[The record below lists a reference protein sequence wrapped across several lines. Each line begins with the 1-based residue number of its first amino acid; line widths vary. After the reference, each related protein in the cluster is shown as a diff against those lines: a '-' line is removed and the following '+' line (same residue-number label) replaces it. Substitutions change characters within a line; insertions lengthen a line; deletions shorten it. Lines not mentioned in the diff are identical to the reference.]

1 MHLSVRYQ
9 ADQPRNPKYEEDII
23 YVTKHNKWVLNSI
36 GMWPAVLEGIGKFV
50 PKIVIGLSNFV
61 SFFSVVQCVLYIIL
75 EEKDPLL
82 RLRLL
87 GLACYSSTNLMKYWA
102 LILHKP
108 NIEYCIEQIQTDWKQ
123 VEFPRNRLLMLK
135 YGKIGRDLTI
145 YSAAFMYTALVCY
158 VTIMQY
164 AMGMSLKE
172 NNRTIRVLVYPTYSG
187 FFDAQKSPIYEIVYV
202 LQCMCTFV
210 FNSVTVGC
218 CALAA
223 LFATHACGQLDVVI
237 SQLNDLADG
246 KFAKKNS
253 NPSTRLIEIV
263 EHHIKILKFSAMIES
278 VLQEVCFFEF
288 VGSTFVICLLEY
300 YCITDWQQNNKI
312 GLATYSMLLVSLT
325 FNMFLLCYIGN
336 LLLEKSTNIGISCYM
351 IDWYRLPVKTVQDLM
366 LIIAMSSSPVKI
378 SAGRMFLLSLP
389 TFGNVGFYKYFLH
402 VLPVQNLHKSTV

>member
-1 MHLSVRYQ
+1 MNMHLSVRYQ

-61 SFFSVVQCVLYIIL
+61 SFFSVVQCVLHIIL

-102 LILHKP
+102 LILRKP

-145 YSAAFMYTALVCY
+145 YSAAFMYTGLVCY

-164 AMGMSLKE
+164 AMGLNMKA

-187 FFDAQKSPIYEIVYV
+187 FFDAQKSPIYEIV
-202 LQCMCTFV
+202 
-210 FNSVTVGC
+210 
-218 CALAA
+218 
-223 LFATHACGQLDVVI
+223 
-237 SQLNDLADG
+237 
-246 KFAKKNS
+246 
-253 NPSTRLIEIV
+253 
-263 EHHIKILKFSAMIES
+263 FSAMIES

-366 LIIAMSSSPVKI
+366 LIIAMSNSPVKI
-378 SAGRMFLLSLP
+378 SGGRMFLLSLP
-389 TFGNVGFYKYFLH
+389 TFGNVGFYKYFLY
-402 VLPVQNLHKSTV
+402 VLPVQNLRKSIVLSIGN